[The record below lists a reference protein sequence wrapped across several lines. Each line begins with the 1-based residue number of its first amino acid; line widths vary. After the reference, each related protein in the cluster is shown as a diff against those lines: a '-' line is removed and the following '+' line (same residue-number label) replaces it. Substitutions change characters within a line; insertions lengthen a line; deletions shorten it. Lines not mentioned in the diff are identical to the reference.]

1 MDNLST
7 LRDYV
12 RYCATQM
19 LKKGVFS
26 GHGTANAF
34 DEAYALVLHVLHLPF
49 DTPEVY
55 LGAHLTADEQ
65 THILAMLQRR
75 VDERMPLPYLM
86 GYARFA
92 GLDFTVTQE
101 VLIPR
106 SPIAELI
113 ESQFE
118 PWVEVE
124 QVTQILDLC
133 TGSGC
138 IGIAC
143 AYAFPDAHVDIT
155 DISYPALAVAK
166 TNIQQHACDG
176 QVKPILSDLFD
187 ALDGHKYDLI
197 VSNPPYVSEAE
208 VAALP
213 PEYHKEPV
221 LGLLAGKAGLD
232 VVQRILAQ
240 ARDHLTAH
248 GVLVVEVGA
257 TADVLA
263 ETYPNVPFMW
273 FDFEFGGE
281 GVFLLTAEQL
291 DNYAD
296 TFSH

>member
-1 MDNLST
+1 MDNLTT

-12 RYCATQM
+12 RYCASQL
-19 LKKGVFS
+19 LKKNVFS
-26 GHGTANAF
+26 GHGTENAF

-49 DTPEVY
+49 DMPEVY
-55 LGAHLTADEQ
+55 LGAHITAEEQ
-65 THILAMLQRR
+65 AQILALLKRR

-92 GLDFTVTQE
+92 GLDFTVTQD

-118 PWVEVE
+118 PWLEVDK
-124 QVTQILDLC
+124 VKRILDLC

-143 AYAFPDAHVDIT
+143 AYAFSDASIDIT
-155 DISYPALAVAK
+155 DISYPALEVANK
-166 TNIQQHACDG
+166 NIENHGCDA
-176 QVKPILSDLFD
+176 QVSAILSDLFD
-187 ALDGHKYDLI
+187 ALAGRKYDLI
-197 VSNPPYVSEAE
+197 VSNPPYVSETEA
-208 VAALP
+208 AALP
-213 PEYHKEPV
+213 PEYHKEPP

-232 VVQRILAQ
+232 VVQRILEQ
-240 ARDHLTAH
+240 ARQYLTPH

-273 FDFEFGGE
+273 FDFEYGGE

-291 DNYAD
+291 ENYAGE
-296 TFSH
+296 FKQ